1 MPVLNAMMF
10 SFLTGTVTPA
20 QSFLDAVSST
30 LTSVIE
36 WFGTIITAL
45 VATDG
50 ALSVLFPF
58 VAIAFAL
65 GLVYGG
71 IRLVRTF
78 VPGF

>member
-1 MPVLNAMMF
+1 MFGLNAMMF
-10 SFLTGTVTPA
+10 SFLTATTPS
-20 QSFLDAVSST
+20 QVFLDAVGST

-36 WFGTIITAL
+36 WFGTIISAL